1 MSELSRPRDSMGRF
15 LTGGPGGPG
24 RKPRDREMAYLVA
37 MESIVD
43 DQAWLAIVERAVLDA
58 KNGDAK
64 ARSWLSGYLMGMPV
78 SRSQEVDKVSPIEEA
93 LARWVEGKR
102 QAAEQLKA
110 EGITIEVDAYHK

>member
-15 LTGGPGGPG
+15 QPGGPGGPG

-37 MESIVD
+37 MEQVVD
-43 DQAWLAIVERAVLDA
+43 DQAWLAIIERAVQDA
-58 KNGDAK
+58 KAGDAK

-102 QAAEQLKA
+102 QALEQLKA
-110 EGITIEVDAYHK
+110 EGITVEIDAYHQ

>member
-1 MSELSRPRDSMGRF
+1 MSEQPRPRDSMGRF
-15 LTGGPGGPG
+15 QPGGPGGPG
-24 RKPRDREMAYLVA
+24 RRPRDREMAYLVA

-43 DQAWLAIVERAVLDA
+43 DQAWLAIVERAVQDA
-58 KNGDAK
+58 KGGDAK

-93 LARWVEGKR
+93 LAHWVEGKR